1 MAGTH
6 LRVEMTAL
14 SSTQATL
21 FRDALDLLSDKLL
34 EDETRLGVAFPYV
47 TAPDGSWDT
56 MLASVSAGYTGE
68 NWSHGNWFCGFWV
81 GLLLAAYLHR
91 NDESYLRLA
100 RERMR
105 LVKQRADDPNTHD
118 IGFIFRSSALPAHHI
133 TGEDAFATVALKA
146 ASRLRSRLVRTDRGA
161 YLSSWG
167 SLDDPRARCSSA
179 IDTMANLALLY
190 WATEKTGDASYLFAA
205 EAHAQMTRGAFIR
218 DDLSTYHAVQYV
230 LPSGE
235 RARGYTFQGYADES
249 CWSRG
254 QGWAILG
261 FADTAAATG
270 QVAYLE
276 LAQDLADYFMRR
288 IGDDPVAFWDFDDP
302 AIPNAP
308 RDTAAS
314 AIVANALLKM
324 AALDRDGTRAAKR
337 RGQGLWLLEG
347 LCRSS
352 LAREASHRGLLKHGC
367 YSKPHNIGA
376 DAAVLFGD
384 FYFVDALCQATMPG
398 RFGPQFEPLG

>member
-1 MAGTH
+1 MI
-6 LRVEMTAL
+6 AL
-14 SSTQATL
+14 TDARADL

-34 EDETRLGVAFPYV
+34 EDEQSLGVAFPYV
-47 TAPDGSWDT
+47 TAPDGRWDT
-56 MLASVSAGYTGE
+56 MLASVSAGYTGD

-81 GLLLAAYLHR
+81 GLLLAAHLHR
-91 NDESYLRLA
+91 GDDRYLELA

-105 LVKQRADDPNTHD
+105 LVEQRADDPNTHD
-118 IGFIFRSSALPAHHI
+118 IGFIFISSAVPGYHI
-133 TGEDAFATVALKA
+133 TGEPELAAVALKA

-167 SLDDPRARCSSA
+167 SLDDPRAQCSSA

-190 WATEKTGDASYLFAA
+190 WAARTTADASYLVAA
-205 EAHAQMTRGAFIR
+205 EAHARMTEAAFIR
-218 DDLSTYHAVQYV
+218 PDRSTYHAVQYA

-270 QVAYLE
+270 QRRYLE
-276 LAQDLADYFMRR
+276 LAQELGDYFMQR

-302 AIPNAP
+302 ALPNAP
-308 RDTAAS
+308 RDSAAS
-314 AIVANALLKM
+314 AIVANAFLKL
-324 AALDRDGTRAAKR
+324 ADLDPDQARAER
-337 RGQGLWLLEG
+337 RREQGLWLLEG
-347 LCRSS
+347 LCRSC
-352 LAREASHRGLLKHGC
+352 LAREPSHRGLLKHGC
-367 YSKPHNIGA
+367 YSKPHNIGP

-384 FYFVDALCQATMPG
+384 FYFVEALCRVTMPG
-398 RFGPQFEPLG
+398 RYGPMLGRLA